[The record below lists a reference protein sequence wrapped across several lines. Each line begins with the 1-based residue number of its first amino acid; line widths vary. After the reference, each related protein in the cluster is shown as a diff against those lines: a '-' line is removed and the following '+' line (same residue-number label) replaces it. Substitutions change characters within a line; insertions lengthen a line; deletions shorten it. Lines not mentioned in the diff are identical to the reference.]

1 MPRLWA
7 TYSCD
12 VHTWQPDEQSVAA
25 LAFGTRPPQPGT
37 GDPMDLARSELDA
50 DQQARAERLAD
61 DLYARY
67 FQGRPPIPKP
77 TTPTEMANWW
87 CERDR

>member
-1 MPRLWA
+1 
-7 TYSCD
+7 
-12 VHTWQPDEQSVAA
+12 
-25 LAFGTRPPQPGT
+25 
-37 GDPMDLARSELDA
+37 MDLARSELDA